1 MTTRAGV
8 SGLGAGLLWAAVL
21 FYPLCAVLPVRYIP
35 AWSAMPVWSNVA
47 MVLLAVGSAIPV
59 AGGGFAAWWGGARSR
74 ARRAALGAVA
84 GSLAGLVVF
93 CTLGASAAAVVAAGP
108 LLQSSL
114 ASALVE
120 KPGAQLLYEAVIH
133 VVWWTQGAF
142 WALALVGAGLGAL
155 GGLYVRPFPPPAG
168 WEEFD
173 RREPQMALNASIT
186 AVASGAVAA
195 LLAAALFSGLSGAL
209 SRSAAER
216 SIVSSLSPQVVLL
229 APVVTALL
237 IYVIS
242 LGALAMVTSHEAR
255 RAEHRRGL
263 DEVRMAAWVGI
274 FVPPTLLVL
283 LLLISPAVDIAP
295 LVLSLLLASQALSLR
310 QIIVLRSVILPRRA
324 TLPPAAKPAEA
335 LLVGSIARSRGPRL
349 AILCAGCGLA
359 MMSPAY
365 VSVGAAVLSL
375 VLIPLPLMPVFA
387 GALPAVALDPVMLV
401 RRLYLGQAA
410 LGLGLTAGAAV
421 VLTAIYLFYL
431 WLGRRFARRGEAS

>member
-21 FYPLCAVLPVRYIP
+21 FYPLCVVLPVRYIP
-35 AWSAMPVWSNVA
+35 AWWALPVWPNVA
-47 MVLLAVGSAIPV
+47 MVLLAVGAAVPV

-93 CTLGASAAAVVAAGP
+93 CALGASAAAVVAAGP

-114 ASALVE
+114 PSAAVE

-155 GGLYVRPFPPPAG
+155 GGVYVRPFPPPAG

-173 RREPQMALNASIT
+173 RREPQMAMNVSIT

-195 LLAAALFSGLSGAL
+195 LLAGALFSGLSGAL
-209 SRSAAER
+209 SRSLAER
-216 SIVSSLSPQVVLL
+216 SMAFGLSPQVVLL
-229 APVVTALL
+229 GPVVTALL

-242 LGALAMVTSHEAR
+242 LGALALVTPHEAR
-255 RAEHRRGL
+255 RADHRCGL

-274 FVPPTLLVL
+274 FVPPALLVL
-283 LLLISPAVDIAP
+283 LLLLSPAVDIAP
-295 LVLSLLLASQALSLR
+295 LVLSLLLVSQALSLR
-310 QIIVLRSVILPRRA
+310 QIIVLRSLILPRRA
-324 TLPPAAKPAEA
+324 LLPPPAKPAEA
-335 LLVGSIARSRGPRL
+335 LLFGSIARSRGSRL
-349 AILCAGCGLA
+349 SVLCAGCGLA

-375 VLIPLPLMPVFA
+375 VLVPLPLMPILA
-387 GALPAVALDPVMLV
+387 GALPAAALDPVLLI
-401 RRLYLGQAA
+401 RRLYWGQAA
-410 LGLGLTAGAAV
+410 LGLGLVVGATA

-431 WLGRRFARRGEAS
+431 WLGRRFASR